1 MNPSEILDPIP
12 VNQPEAILAPVLV
25 PRPAQARRPTPM
37 LRLLLGTLGWAWR
50 IGVGVLCC
58 MSYASAV
65 LLVGWL
71 NRLVQGWVMYAWYR
85 RSPLRPTMSF
95 AEFRAGLGPDAPVLR
110 PRWALRESFARAEL
124 KAELQRPTPD
134 GDPPGWARQL
144 FRLVT
149 LPFASFFA
157 NLKMG
162 VLGVLATFLLA
173 GWGAALM
180 TFSWEF
186 GWLNSFTKG
195 YEVAFVGPL
204 TGLAGL
210 LLFSAAMLYVPMA
223 QAHLAVT
230 GDFRAFFDFRFV
242 WRLIRARLT
251 AYVVLAALFVGFGL
265 VQEILKTLPVGLG
278 EIKSWR
284 EATAAELYT
293 FYIYYYLGSS
303 AWLFLALLVTRLMGG
318 WIYGSAVLK
327 VLRKGRVTRAMLH
340 PRLADWLDR
349 LALVPQPEPTRTWP
363 VRALR
368 AGGRWTY
375 RRLLFPALFLLWVAF
390 VMRVYVGEFFHY
402 HPVVG
407 FLNHPLVLVP
417 CVNYIPPH
425 LAEAV
430 RQEQA
435 EMEAEAQ

>member
-1 MNPSEILDPIP
+1 MSSSEILDPILVTPFEGALDPQRIAPP
-12 VNQPEAILAPVLV
+12 VP
-25 PRPAQARRPTPM
+25 ARRRS
-37 LRLLLGTLGWAWR
+37 LFRRLSLGALGWLWR
-50 IGVGVLCC
+50 IAVGVLCC
-58 MSYASAV
+58 MNYASAV

-71 NRLVQGWVMYAWYR
+71 NRLVQGWVLYGWYL
-85 RSPLRPTMSF
+85 RSPVRAWKSF
-95 AEFRAGLGPDAPVLR
+95 AEFRAALGPDAPVLS
-110 PRWALRESFARAEL
+110 PRWVLRESFARAEL
-124 KAELQRPTPD
+124 KAEMERRTPD
-134 GDPPGWARQL
+134 GDPPSWARKGV
-144 FRLVT
+144 RLVT
-149 LPFASFFA
+149 LPFAALLA

-173 GWGAALM
+173 GWGTALM

-210 LLFSAAMLYVPMA
+210 FLFSAAMLYVPMA
-223 QAHLAVT
+223 QAHMAVT

-251 AYVVLAALFVGFGL
+251 AYVVLAGLFGGFGL
-265 VQEILKTLPVGLG
+265 VQEILKTIPVGLG

-284 EATAAELYT
+284 EASATELYT
-293 FYIYYYLGSS
+293 IYIYYYLGCS
-303 AWLFLALLVTRLMGG
+303 AWLFIGLLVTRLVGG

-327 VLRKGRVTRAMLH
+327 VLRRGRVSRDMVH
-340 PRLADWLDR
+340 PRLLDWLDR
-349 LALVPQPEPTRTWP
+349 LQLTPRPEPTRKWH

-375 RRLLFPALFLLWVAF
+375 RRLLFPALFLLWVGF
-390 VMRVYVGEFFHY
+390 VVRVYVGEFFHY
-402 HPVVG
+402 HPVAG

-435 EMEAEAQ
+435 E